1 MRPDNLFDFTFEKIA
16 AQGFKRQKVET
27 KNLRDGDLLQM
38 SKDGELWCKID
49 NAKYLRSQI
58 KGVESLEIWR
68 LDLK

>member
-1 MRPDNLFDFTFEKIA
+1 MRPDNLFDSTFEKIA

-38 SKDGELWCKID
+38 SKDGELWCKIKD
-49 NAKYLRSQI
+49 AKHLRSQI

-68 LDLK
+68 N